1 MAKVALPPPVFASPI
16 IQRVAWHIRRVAG
29 QLDRRFFITLTEG
42 IIVFVVIAALLITVL
57 EKPLT
62 IESLF
67 DSFNWGV
74 ATVLGQGDPSF
85 VTSPGGRAVGWLLI
99 LFGVA
104 MLGLITG
111 ALVAML
117 IDVLLKEGAG
127 LGSAGHKE
135 HIVVCGWN
143 STARDLI
150 DELRGDDY
158 KQKVVVLADVE
169 KNPAGSGVYF
179 VRGDA
184 TDAGDLERAGIAD
197 ASAALIFPVDG
208 SDEADMH
215 SILAVMAIS
224 SVAPNVRTVAEVNN
238 PRHEPHFWR
247 AEVDELLVTSK
258 MASHLLARSALYPGL
273 SALVTDIV
281 SGGEGSELYRI
292 TLPDEYIGQSIDA
305 VSSRLRSDHS
315 ATLLSV
321 NRGGRAF
328 VNPPSDFILE
338 PGDDA
343 IVVAEGLGSLAP
355 LRMHDN
361 AAVPRTAAVVPSA

>member
-1 MAKVALPPPVFASPI
+1 VIRVPIAVPVVASPL
-16 IQRVAWHIRRVAG
+16 IRRVVWHLRRVTG
-29 QLDRRFFITLTEG
+29 QLDRRFFISLAEG
-42 IIVFVVIAALLITVL
+42 LVVIVAIAALVITVL

-74 ATVLGQGDPSF
+74 ATVLGQGDPGY
-85 VTSPGGRAVGWLLI
+85 VVSPGGRMMSWVLI

-104 MLGLITG
+104 ILGVITG
-111 ALVAML
+111 SLVAMV
-117 IDVLLKEGAG
+117 IDFLLKEGQG
-127 LGSAGHKE
+127 LGSAGHQD
-135 HIVVCGWN
+135 HIIVCGWN
-143 STARDLI
+143 ATARDLI

-158 KQKVVVLADVE
+158 PQKVVVLADVD
-169 KNPAGSGVYF
+169 KNPAGAGVYF

-184 TDAGDLERAGIAD
+184 TDTDDLERAGIAD
-197 ASAALIFPVDG
+197 ASTALIFPVDG

-215 SILAVMAIS
+215 SILSIMAIS

-247 AEVDELLVTSK
+247 AEVDEVLVTSK
-258 MASHLLARSALYPGL
+258 VASHLLARSALYPGL
-273 SALVTDIV
+273 SAIVTDIV

-292 TLPDEYIGQSIDA
+292 TLPESYVGQSIDVVA
-305 VSSRLRSDHS
+305 ALLRQEHR

-328 VNPPSDFILE
+328 VNPPSDFVFQS
-338 PGDDA
+338 GDDA
-343 IVVAEGLGSLAP
+343 IVVAESLGTLAP
-355 LRMHDN
+355 IQMHDVSTK
-361 AAVPRTAAVVPSA
+361 ARTAAVVPSA

>member
-150 DELRGDDY
+150 DELRGSPTSRRTRPD
-158 KQKVVVLADVE
+158 
-169 KNPAGSGVYF
+169 
-179 VRGDA
+179 
-184 TDAGDLERAGIAD
+184 RASIS
-197 ASAALIFPVDG
+197 SAAMRPMRATSNG
-208 SDEADMH
+208 PAS
-215 SILAVMAIS
+215 
-224 SVAPNVRTVAEVNN
+224 RT
-238 PRHEPHFWR
+238 P
-247 AEVDELLVTSK
+247 
-258 MASHLLARSALYPGL
+258 
-273 SALVTDIV
+273 
-281 SGGEGSELYRI
+281 
-292 TLPDEYIGQSIDA
+292 
-305 VSSRLRSDHS
+305 RLR
-315 ATLLSV
+315 
-321 NRGGRAF
+321 
-328 VNPPSDFILE
+328 
-338 PGDDA
+338 
-343 IVVAEGLGSLAP
+343 
-355 LRMHDN
+355 
-361 AAVPRTAAVVPSA
+361 